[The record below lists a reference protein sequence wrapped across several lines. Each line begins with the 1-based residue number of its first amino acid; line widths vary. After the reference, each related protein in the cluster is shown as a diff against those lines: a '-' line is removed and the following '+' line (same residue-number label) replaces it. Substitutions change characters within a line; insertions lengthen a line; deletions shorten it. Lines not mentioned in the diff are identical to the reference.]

1 MTECL
6 TQRNEEFPRISM
18 HFLEWMQSSVL
29 AVVDDT
35 VTWIDHVAG
44 QLVQSSRIR
53 DVQTVKA
60 ECWQANFKK
69 SSTIQ

>member
-1 MTECL
+1 MSNTMK
-6 TQRNEEFPRISM
+6 NFHEFLGM
-18 HFLEWMQSSVL
+18 DAKFHVGTL

-44 QLVQSSRIR
+44 QLVQSSRIQ

-60 ECWQANFKK
+60 ECWEANFKK